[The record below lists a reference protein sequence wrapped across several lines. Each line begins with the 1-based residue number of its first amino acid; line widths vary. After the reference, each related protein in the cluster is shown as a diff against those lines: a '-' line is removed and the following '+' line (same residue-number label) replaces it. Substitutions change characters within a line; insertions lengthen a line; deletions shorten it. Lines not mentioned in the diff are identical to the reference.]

1 MPAIKAVAKV
11 KEGVEDLKEEH
22 ETLKEILGNLDL
34 VFSDY
39 GLVFRTYEILDA
51 IRNEEHGHGITIVLG
66 YHNEVSN
73 HVASMAEDVF
83 ESTCE
88 HINDMHMK
96 DRVRLIR
103 EVDGVI
109 LVGPTGQMLHSGMFF
124 IANPL
129 KVLKEMNVYKKEVSL
144 PEQFG
149 FARLVGTRHISSIS
163 ASYNMPGTLIFTLSE
178 NNEIRVFNNGRIILS
193 EIPEEMPAFMLGEKP
208 VEKELTDENAE
219 KVDILNK

>member
-1 MPAIKAVAKV
+1 MIK
-11 KEGVEDLKEEH
+11 D
-22 ETLKEILGNLDL
+22 ILSNLNLVLSDYDL
-34 VFSDY
+34 VFR
-39 GLVFRTYEILDA
+39 VYEILDS

-66 YHNEVSN
+66 YRKEINS
-73 HVASMAEDVF
+73 HVAAMAEDVF

-103 EVDGVI
+103 EVDGAI
-109 LVGPTGQMLHSGMFF
+109 LINPEGQMLHSGMMFLNV
-124 IANPL
+124 NPF
-129 KVLKEMNVYKKEVSL
+129 KVLKEMNVYNKELSL

-163 ASYNMPGTLIFTLSE
+163 ASYNMPDTLVFTLSE
-178 NNEIRVFNNGRIILS
+178 NNEIRVFNNGRIIFS
-193 EIPEEMPAFMLGEKP
+193 EISEEMPAFKFGEKP
-208 VEKELTDENAE
+208 VEKEVIDENAE

>member
-1 MPAIKAVAKV
+1 MSGREVIK
-11 KEGVEDLKEEH
+11 D
-22 ETLKEILGNLDL
+22 ILSNLNLVLSDYDL
-34 VFSDY
+34 VFR
-39 GLVFRTYEILDA
+39 VYEILDS

-66 YHNEVSN
+66 YHPEINS
-73 HVASMAEDVF
+73 HVAAMSEDVF

-109 LVGPTGQMLHSGMFF
+109 LVNPQGQMLHSGMFF
-124 IANPL
+124 IVNPL
-129 KVLKEMNVYKKEVSL
+129 KVLQNMNVYNKELSL

-163 ASYNMPGTLIFTLSE
+163 ASYNMPDTLIFTLSE
-178 NNEIRVFNNGRIILS
+178 NNEIRVFNNGRIIFS
-193 EIPEEMPAFMLGEKP
+193 EISEEMPAFKFGEKLP
-208 VEKELTDENAE
+208 ESNIEVSEK
-219 KVDILNK
+219 LN